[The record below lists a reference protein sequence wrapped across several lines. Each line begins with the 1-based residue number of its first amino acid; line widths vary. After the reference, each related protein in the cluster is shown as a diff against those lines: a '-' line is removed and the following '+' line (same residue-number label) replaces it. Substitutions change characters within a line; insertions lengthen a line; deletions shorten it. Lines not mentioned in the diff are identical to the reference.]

1 MKVKLMECWAD
12 SAWLCIFHFWKCV
25 TQGIKAP
32 FENKPA
38 NPFHLSWVSPCHS
51 LSLSLSLF
59 FSARFPRAQRL
70 SEFTF
75 LPRLLG
81 PNREGA
87 LHLRSI
93 DRAPVASMNRAS
105 AVSGA
110 LLAFCVN
117 QGISASFSLLYFLSC
132 QRRSSWGYPWIL
144 LGLDPIK
151 WHPEQEPE
159 GESPHCPVFGTTR
172 TPLRLLQTPL
182 YKIRRVRKSG

>member
-12 SAWLCIFHFWKCV
+12 SAWLCICHFWKSV

-38 NPFHLSWVSPCHS
+38 NPFHLSCVSPCHS
-51 LSLSLSLF
+51 LSLSLS

-75 LPRLLG
+75 LPGFLA
-81 PNREGA
+81 PNQEGA
-87 LHLRSI
+87 LRLRSI
-93 DRAPVASMNRAS
+93 ERAPVVSMNRAS

-117 QGISASFSLLYFLSC
+117 QGISAPFSLLYFLSC
-132 QRRSSWGYPWIL
+132 RRHSSWGYPWIL
-144 LGLDPIK
+144 LGLDPGK

-159 GESPHCPVFGTTR
+159 GKSPHCPVLGMAR

-182 YKIRRVRKSG
+182 HKIGRVRKSG